1 MPYALAIAF
10 FGGLMEILPYIG
22 PILAAIPAILIG
34 LLVSPVLGVSAFIF
48 YVIAHQIE
56 AHIVAPQVM
65 KHSAGLNPVA
75 LIVAILIGAE
85 LAGPLG
91 IILSVPIT
99 MMLSVFVED
108 FFSRRP
114 SAEKD
119 KIRDYLSVN
128 TPAGIVVWEAKDVSS
143 QLKTYPVASVRK
155 FELPKYVFQFL
166 DSFSLPALRSALSTT
181 APELVFSLLS
191 GHLHKL
197 IMVKDGIGSFPSW
210 QQSKLRS
217 LASRFTLGLL
227 LKMNEELLTI
237 DLKQKTS
244 SAPYSLSAALEL
256 FTVKINN

>member
-1 MPYALAIAF
+1 MLIIHGDNTPASRQHFLALKQQAAAGNF
-10 FGGLMEILPYIG
+10 HVVDLPG
-22 PILAAIPAILIG
+22 QTLTLPELA
-34 LLVSPVLGVSAFIF
+34 SCVSAVSLFG
-48 YVIAHQIE
+48 
-56 AHIVAPQVM
+56 
-65 KHSAGLNPVA
+65 SAN
-75 LIVAILIGAE
+75 
-85 LAGPLG
+85 
-91 IILSVPIT
+91 
-99 MMLSVFVED
+99 SVFVED

-166 DSFSLPALRSALSTT
+166 DSFSLPALRSALRTT

-217 LASRFTLGLL
+217 LASRFTLGRL